1 VFKFNSERIILA
13 GRVIGLV
20 DIDPKGFVIQD
31 DSGKIL
37 VLSDLIPN
45 IGDIVE
51 VQVLVKGNELYIN
64 GQPVILVKCEADFY
78 ISKDSPNYKKLIIDL
93 NLKEKLIKRTLIMA
107 KIREFFV
114 NKGFLDVDT
123 PELVNLPG
131 MEPYLDIFKSKF
143 EVNFDA
149 ERSFE
154 RDMYLITS
162 PEYAMKK
169 LLVAGFEKIFQLTK
183 AFRNKE
189 TFSDLHNPEFTILEW
204 YRAYASYEE
213 IIQDTEDLVKFLF
226 QEFGEGKRTMNI
238 NGHEVRVLDKWKKL
252 RVVDAFEQYAGIN
265 KDVFEDLEKFREAVK
280 RKGYNVNNETSFDD
294 LFFLVFLNE
303 IEGKLGLD
311 VPVILC
317 DYPLSM
323 AALSKQCANDV
334 KYAERYEAYIG
345 GVELCNGF
353 TELNDASEQKKRLE
367 AERIE
372 RINLKKAEYAV
383 DASFIEALELGM
395 PPSGGTALGVDRL
408 IMLLVGAKSIEEVLF
423 FPFKDL

>member
-1 VFKFNSERIILA
+1 
-13 GRVIGLV
+13 
-20 DIDPKGFVIQD
+20 
-31 DSGKIL
+31 
-37 VLSDLIPN
+37 
-45 IGDIVE
+45 
-51 VQVLVKGNELYIN
+51 
-64 GQPVILVKCEADFY
+64 
-78 ISKDSPNYKKLIIDL
+78 
-93 NLKEKLIKRTLIMA
+93 
-107 KIREFFV
+107 
-114 NKGFLDVDT
+114 VDT